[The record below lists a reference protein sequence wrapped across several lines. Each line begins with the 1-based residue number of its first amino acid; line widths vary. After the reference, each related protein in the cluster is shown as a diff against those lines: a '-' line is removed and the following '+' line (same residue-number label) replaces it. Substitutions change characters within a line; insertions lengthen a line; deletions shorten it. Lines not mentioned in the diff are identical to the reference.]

1 MAESERLTPKKRAF
15 VRAILAER
23 DIRSAARSVGIGETT
38 AYRWLKSDAIRAA
51 ILDAE
56 ADALEETT
64 RGLLRLSAEAVNTLD
79 DAMSDAEAPTGAK
92 VRAADIVLARLLQLR
107 ELVTLENR
115 VTDLEAKIGG
125 DK

>member
-1 MAESERLTPKKRAF
+1 M
-15 VRAILAER
+15 
-23 DIRSAARSVGIGETT
+23 GISDAT

-56 ADALEETT
+56 ADALDAAT
-64 RGLLRLSAEAVNTLD
+64 RGLLRLSAEAVNALD

-107 ELVTLENR
+107 ELVTLEDR
-115 VTDLEAKIGG
+115 VTALEGG
-125 DK
+125 KTQ